1 MSWFRK
7 KKHRI
12 DLIREPIP
20 MTTILRWMLYDVG
33 VQDDKKLTALI
44 GLTPVSDEGNSKEI
58 EDSEDRLND
67 IYDILPFAEMI
78 SSMSADMI
86 ATMHTK
92 DVIAA
97 ELVDEIDPQEIEIM
111 KALYKSIAMTATIS
125 AFSTGVKLGLIEINA
140 SHLSQ
145 EDMENIYE
153 F

>member
-1 MSWFRK
+1 VSWFRK

>member
-1 MSWFRK
+1 
-7 KKHRI
+7 
-12 DLIREPIP
+12 